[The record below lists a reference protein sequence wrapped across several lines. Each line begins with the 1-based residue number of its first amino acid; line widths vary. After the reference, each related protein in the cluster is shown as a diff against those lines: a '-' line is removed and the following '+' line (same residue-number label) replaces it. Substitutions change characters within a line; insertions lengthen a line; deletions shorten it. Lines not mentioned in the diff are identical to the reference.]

1 MKVPADAYRILLGL
15 AGVLIAAS
23 IIGFALHLRFRNELS
38 RALVDN
44 LNARIRAWWLMVILL
59 SGVSLLG
66 RNAVIVLFGFLSVG
80 ALREFMA
87 SVPAGRAVSFAA
99 FFVILPA
106 QYALIWAGWYVFY
119 SIFIPVCA
127 FVILPLLSRNTP
139 MQWGLILCVYCVSY
153 VPAVLTLAI
162 PGYEDRT
169 ILLMA
174 FLIIVVQSSDVLQY
188 AFGKLFGRHKIAPR
202 ISPGKTIEGFAGG
215 VLGATLIGA
224 ALNWITPF
232 DRAQAAA
239 IALLIALAGF
249 LGGLVLSAIKRDR
262 GIKDWGHF
270 IEGHGGILD
279 RLDSLCLSAPVF
291 FHLTRYF
298 FAR

>member
-1 MKVPADAYRILLGL
+1 MSIPADAYRILLGL

-23 IIGFALHLRFRNELS
+23 IVGFTLHPRAKTEPS
-38 RALVDN
+38 RALVNN
-44 LNARIRAWWLMVILL
+44 LNARIRAWWVMVILV

-66 RNAVIVLFGFLSVG
+66 QTAVIVLFGLLSFG
-80 ALREFMA
+80 ALREFIT
-87 SVPAGRAVSFAA
+87 SKPISRAAWFIA

-106 QYALIWAGWYVFY
+106 QYTLICTGWYALY
-119 SIFIPVCA
+119 SLFIPVYA
-127 FVILPLLSRNTP
+127 FLILPLFARNAQL
-139 MQWGLILCVYCVSY
+139 QWGLMLCVYCISY
-153 VPAVLTLAI
+153 VPAVLTLSI
-162 PGYEDRT
+162 PGHEGRS

-188 AFGKLFGRHKIAPR
+188 AFGKLFGRHKIAPA
-202 ISPGKTIEGFAGG
+202 ISPGKTVEGFAGG
-215 VLGATLIGA
+215 VLGATVIGA
-224 ALNWITPF
+224 ALYWITPF
-232 DRAQAAA
+232 DRTQAAA
-239 IALLIALAGF
+239 MALLIALTGF
-249 LGGLVLSAIKRDR
+249 LGGLVLSSIKRHR

-279 RLDSLCLSAPVF
+279 RLDSLCFSAPVF